1 MKPHH
6 IYFYFLKLLIL
17 IIIILMSLRIIPV
30 NNNYIVLI
38 DSLFKFSLGLFIIL
52 FFSTHKFQNMDNNDR
67 ILIILSGLIL
77 LLLVDYI
84 GFINIIKNL
93 F

>member
-1 MKPHH
+1 
-6 IYFYFLKLLIL
+6 
-17 IIIILMSLRIIPV
+17 MSLRIIPV